1 MKVIQMIP
9 TIAYGDAVG
18 NDAIAMQKAIRAMGY
33 ETNIYAEHVIPPIT
47 KKTALTLDKV
57 PELTK
62 EDVILYHLSTG
73 SQLNF
78 DVANY
83 PARLIVVYHN
93 VTPPHYFADN
103 DQLIREINEWAM
115 EGVRF
120 LAKHADYCLAD
131 SNYNKQELLAYGYKC
146 PIDVLPILMPLE
158 DYTAKP
164 DAKVLKKL
172 QSDKTT
178 LLFTGRIAPNKC
190 QQDVIRTFYYYKKYY
205 NPNSRLI
212 LAGSFKEENLYYAKL
227 KRYVYELGMEEDI
240 LFTGHT
246 KFASIL
252 AYYRMADAFVCMSE
266 HEGFCVPLVEAML
279 FDVPILAYNSSAIP
293 DTLGG
298 AGLLLQDKNP
308 LEAAAVLHR
317 LMNSQEL
324 RKSVIAGQQKRLDT
338 FRYQVVAK
346 TFSELLQGF
355 LK

>member
-1 MKVIQMIP
+1 
-9 TIAYGDAVG
+9 
-18 NDAIAMQKAIRAMGY
+18 
-33 ETNIYAEHVIPPIT
+33 
-47 KKTALTLDKV
+47 
-57 PELTK
+57 
-62 EDVILYHLSTG
+62 
-73 SQLNF
+73 
-78 DVANY
+78 
-83 PARLIVVYHN
+83 
-93 VTPPHYFADN
+93 
-103 DQLIREINEWAM
+103 
-115 EGVRF
+115 
-120 LAKHADYCLAD
+120 
-131 SNYNKQELLAYGYKC
+131 
-146 PIDVLPILMPLE
+146 
-158 DYTAKP
+158 
-164 DAKVLKKL
+164 
-172 QSDKTT
+172 
-178 LLFTGRIAPNKC
+178 
-190 QQDVIRTFYYYKKYY
+190 
-205 NPNSRLI
+205 
-212 LAGSFKEENLYYAKL
+212 
-227 KRYVYELGMEEDI
+227 MEEDI